1 MKKYQEIFND
11 LKEKII
17 TNIYHEEQ
25 LLPTEKDLCDYYQ
38 ASRDTVRKA
47 LTLLTEQGFIQ
58 KIQGRGSIVIKHNQ
72 VNFPISGLTSY
83 EELTQALHLNTKT
96 NLVEL
101 TLLTVDET
109 LAQQT
114 GFLENERV
122 WKIIRT
128 RTIDGEV
135 VVIDSDYLSQQFVPE
150 ITKEIAEESIYRYLE
165 NDLKLAISYAHK
177 EITVVPIQSKER
189 DLMKI
194 KDDFLV
200 LIKSQVY
207 LNTAEQFQYTESKH
221 KMDKFKFV
229 DFARR
234 KHSL

>member
-17 TNIYHEEQ
+17 TNIYQEEQ
-25 LLPTEKDLCDYYQ
+25 LLPTEKNLCDHYH
-38 ASRDTVRKA
+38 ASRDTVRRA

-58 KIQGRGSIVIKHNQ
+58 KIQGRGSIVIKPNQ

-83 EELTQALHLNTKT
+83 KELTQALHLNTKT
-96 NLVEL
+96 NLVDL

-114 GFLENERV
+114 GFSENERV
-122 WKIIRT
+122 WKIVRT
-128 RTIDGEV
+128 RKIDDEV

-165 NDLKLAISYAHK
+165 KDLKLIISYAHK

-189 DLMKI
+189 DLMGI

-200 LIKSQVY
+200 LIRSQVY